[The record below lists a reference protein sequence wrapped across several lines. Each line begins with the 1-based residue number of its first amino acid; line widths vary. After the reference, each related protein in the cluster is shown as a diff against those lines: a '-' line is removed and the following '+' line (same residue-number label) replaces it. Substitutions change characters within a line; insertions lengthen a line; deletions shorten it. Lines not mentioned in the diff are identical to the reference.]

1 MTENIFVA
9 VAWPYANGHLHLGHI
24 AGCYLPADIF
34 ARYHRIVGNNVL
46 MVSGSDCHGTPVT
59 LRAES
64 EGKSPYEVAQK
75 YHSSFVDSWNGLGIG
90 FDLFTTTMTENHR
103 LTTQEIFTTLYSKGY
118 IYSDKM
124 KVAYSPNFDRF
135 LPDRYVTGTCP
146 HCSNLGARGDQC
158 DECGQTLDPVE
169 LINPV
174 YFNDGK
180 EYLIEIRD
188 EEHLFL
194 RLSAFENDLLNWIH
208 DKDYWRS
215 NVRNFTKG
223 FLEGGLKDRAITR
236 DIDWGVPVP
245 LDGYE
250 KKRIYVW
257 FEAVIGYLSAS
268 KEWAQKKGTPDAWRV
283 FWEDPSTLPYYFI
296 GKDNIPFHTIIWPAI
311 IRGFGDFNLPYD
323 VPANEFLS
331 LEGKQL
337 STSRNWAVWVP
348 DYLEKFSPDPLR
360 YVLASNMP
368 EHGDADF
375 SWREFVRR
383 NNDELVAT
391 YGNLVNRVLN
401 MLQRS
406 FGGIVPDYQDN
417 DHEGNEIRIL
427 ADQTLKKV
435 GENINNCHFREALNQ
450 GAMGLASRTNK
461 YLEQKAPWKT
471 AKTDIDA
478 TAVTLTNALYVLA
491 TLKTVMY
498 PFLPFSSR
506 KLHELLG
513 FQDNMEENGWKI
525 NCPKPGT
532 KLPIPVPLF
541 DKLDESILEI

>member
-1 MTENIFVA
+1 M
-9 VAWPYANGHLHLGHI
+9 
-24 AGCYLPADIF
+24 
-34 ARYHRIVGNNVL
+34 
-46 MVSGSDCHGTPVT
+46 
-59 LRAES
+59 
-64 EGKSPYEVAQK
+64 
-75 YHSSFVDSWNGLGIG
+75 
-90 FDLFTTTMTENHR
+90 
-103 LTTQEIFTTLYSKGY
+103 
-118 IYSDKM
+118 
-124 KVAYSPNFDRF
+124 
-135 LPDRYVTGTCP
+135 
-146 HCSNLGARGDQC
+146 
-158 DECGQTLDPVE
+158 
-169 LINPV
+169 
-174 YFNDGK
+174 
-180 EYLIEIRD
+180 
-188 EEHLFL
+188 
-194 RLSAFENDLLNWIH
+194 
-208 DKDYWRS
+208 
-215 NVRNFTKG
+215 
-223 FLEGGLKDRAITR
+223 
-236 DIDWGVPVP
+236 
-245 LDGYE
+245 
-250 KKRIYVW
+250 
-257 FEAVIGYLSAS
+257 
-268 KEWAQKKGTPDAWRV
+268 